1 MLNQPHTPV
10 AGARDSVTDYVS
22 RDFFTCD
29 TPTRAPA
36 WGILRIAD
44 VKAATGV
51 CSHATIYAH
60 VKAGLF
66 PDSIPLGARAVGWPA
81 DEVQAVVAARVAGVD
96 DAGLRLLVQQL
107 HAARRTK
114 YEALLGSVLGNSATH
129 APATSQDRATGHL
142 TLVPGPM
149 EVAA

>member
-1 MLNQPHTPV
+1 MIDNQSHAV
-10 AGARDSVTDYVS
+10 AGTAA
-22 RDFFTCD
+22 
-29 TPTRAPA
+29 PT
-36 WGILRIAD
+36 WGILRLDA
-44 VKAATGV
+44 VKTLTGIR
-51 CSHATIYAH
+51 SHATIYAH

-66 PDSIPLGARAVGWPA
+66 PDSIRLGAHSVGWPS
-81 DEVQAVVAARVAGVD
+81 DEVRAVVAARIAGID

-107 HAARRTK
+107 HAARHTK
-114 YEALLGSVLGNSATH
+114 YQTILGGVLGSGATH